1 MIKIKVQGSKVPGR
15 FSVETMPNKK
25 GWCLCRFYENIHEY
39 QDDEFS
45 GYEYDEYHI
54 EQYGAK
60 SSLEIDIENNFDVYF
75 AAAKAT
81 EAPSELEVLRADVD
95 FALAMLM

>member
-1 MIKIKVQGSKVPGR
+1 MKVHGAINPGK
-15 FSVETMPNKK
+15 FSVNTMPNKP
-25 GWCLCRFYENIHEY
+25 GWCMCRFYDNVREY
-39 QDDEFS
+39 HDEEFT
-45 GYEYDEYHI
+45 GYEYDEYHL